1 MALSYKGHLAW
12 MRGDAHE
19 VVALSRAA
27 LRDGRV
33 FVAQRAYNLHQQA
46 RGRAMAGDVAEVDR
60 TLGRA
65 ADTAETAV
73 ARQAEAPEGMYWYGA
88 GFFTLQRGLTWH
100 TVRDNR
106 YATRAAGELTSG
118 LGELPDGERD
128 SEWAAIFTVAA
139 AESYPTPVTPS
150 GPPARRGG
158 LRPCAERPVPHGS
171 RRRCAASTLTAGD
184 LADGAGR
191 ARAGG
196 RGAHTGPRPIAR
208 TRRCR
213 WSRGGSMTRRLRYS
227 AFRRISAHATGHGA
241 SQRQARPEQSI
252 QMSGS
257 GRTGLATRRN
267 A

>member
-1 MALSYKGHLAW
+1 

-27 LRDGRV
+27 GRDGRV
-33 FVAQRAYNLHQQA
+33 FVTQHAFIAYQQA
-46 RGRAMAGDVAEVDR
+46 RGWAMAGDVAEVDR
-60 TLGRA
+60 MLGRA